1 MEIIK
6 ALCLFLRTLV
16 VSRAT
21 LAAENLAL
29 HHQLIV
35 LQHSVKRPK
44 LRPRDRLFW
53 VWLAC
58 LWPYWRSSLR
68 IVQPDTVAKATVAK
82 YMPKRHKPLSQTWP
96 TFLANHVPDIAAIVF
111 LPCRR

>member
-6 ALCLFLRTLV
+6 AICLFLHTLV

-29 HHQLIV
+29 HHQITV
-35 LQHSVKRPK
+35 LQRSVKRPK

-53 VWLAC
+53 VWLAR
-58 LWPYWRSSLR
+58 LWPCWHSSLR
-68 IVQPDTVAKATVAK
+68 IVQPDTVVKWHQLGFK
-82 YMPKRHKPLSQTWP
+82 LYWHWKSKPRKVGHPQI
-96 TFLANHVPDIAAIVF
+96 D
-111 LPCRR
+111 